1 MLWNCAQSFCMQG
14 HSMPL
19 VNLDLSIEDCA
30 IPDDVRAFLREAER
44 RIEQFQRD
52 SRVPGFVA
60 SDFEQVY
67 RVLRTVAAADLTP
80 GKLFCEWGSGFGV
93 VACLAALLDFD
104 ACGIEIDL
112 ELVEAARQLAGDFDL
127 PVEFVCGSF
136 IPRGANVSLNP
147 NTEFAWL
154 TTEADSAHDELDLA
168 TDDFSVVFA
177 YPWPDEEQTID
188 QLFDH
193 YATLGAILITYH
205 GGCDFQLRQKRSKP
219 ARRG

>member
-1 MLWNCAQSFCMQG
+1 
-14 HSMPL
+14 MPL
-19 VNLDLSIEDCA
+19 VDLDLSIENCE

-67 RVLRTVAAADLTP
+67 RVLRTVAAADLTV

-112 ELVEAARQLAGDFDL
+112 ELVEAGRQLAGDFDL

-136 IPRGANVSLNP
+136 IPRGANVSLGHD
-147 NTEFAWL
+147 TEFAWL
-154 TTEADSAHDELDLA
+154 TTEADSAYDELGLA

-188 QLFDH
+188 QLFDR
-193 YATLGAILITYH
+193 YAALGALLITYH
-205 GGCDFQLRQKRSKP
+205 GGSDFQLRQKRSKP